1 MFRGDSITIKNQS
14 YMFGGVH
21 DELTLDGSHS
31 VKLVLGEHLVASDHQ
46 GVHVGNGAA

>member
-31 VKLVLGEHLVASDHQ
+31 VELVLREHLVASDHQ